1 MSRLRVPVTPLD
13 HILGD
18 ANAPVIVVEYGDY
31 QCPFCA
37 AAQPVLAQILAQFGD
52 KLSLVY
58 RHFPLV
64 EIHPFA
70 EPAAESAEFAGSRGL
85 FWQMHRSIFA
95 NQHQLSI
102 PLLINLAASLKLPP
116 IALRDALAAHTFAS
130 KVQADFIGG
139 VRSGVNGTPTFFVNG
154 MRHDSPYG
162 VATLSSAIERA
173 MTTAV
178 A

>member
-1 MSRLRVPVTPLD
+1 MSQLRVPVTQRD

-18 ANAPVIVVEYGDY
+18 ANAPVVVVEYGDY
-31 QCPFCA
+31 QCPFCG

-52 KLSLVY
+52 NLSLVY
-58 RHFPLV
+58 RHFPLA

-70 EPAAESAEFAGSRGL
+70 EPAAESAEFAGSRGV
-85 FWQMHRSIFA
+85 FWQMHRAIFA

-102 PLLINLAASLKLPP
+102 PFLINLAANLKLPP
-116 IALRDALAAHTFAS
+116 IALRDALAAQTFAS

-154 MRHDSPYG
+154 RRHDDPYG
-162 VATLSSAIERA
+162 VATLSSAIEHA

>member
-1 MSRLRVPVTPLD
+1 MAQLRVPVTQRD

-18 ANAPVIVVEYGDY
+18 ANAPVVVVEYGDY
-31 QCPFCA
+31 QCPFCR
-37 AAQPVLAQILAQFGD
+37 AAQPVVEQILAQFGD
-52 KLSLVY
+52 SLSLVF

-70 EPAAESAEFAGSRGL
+70 EPAAESAEFAGSRGV
-85 FWQMHRSIFA
+85 FWEMHRAIFA

-102 PLLINLAASLKLPP
+102 SLLISLATSLKLSP
-116 IALRDALAAHTFAS
+116 IALRDALAAQTFAS

-154 MRHDSPYG
+154 RRHDDPYG
-162 VATLSSAIERA
+162 VATLPYAIERA
-173 MTTAV
+173 MSTAV

>member
-13 HILGD
+13 HILGKPH
-18 ANAPVIVVEYGDY
+18 APVMLVEYGDY
-31 QCPFCA
+31 QCPFCG

-52 KLSLVY
+52 SVSLVF

-70 EPAAESAEFAGSRGL
+70 EPAAESAEFAGSRGV
-85 FWQMHRSIFA
+85 FWQMHRAIFA

-102 PLLINLAASLKLPP
+102 PFLINLAASLKLPP
-116 IALRDALAAHTFAS
+116 IALRDALAAQTFAS

-154 MRHDSPYG
+154 TRHDDPYG
-162 VATLSSAIERA
+162 VASLPSAIERA
-173 MTTAV
+173 MSTAV